1 MKEARHKKPHTVWF
15 HLCEMSIKD
24 KSIET
29 EYRLVVTRDQEE
41 EGVTVNGYGVSFG
54 GDENI
59 LKLES
64 DDGCTTL
71 WMC

>member
-1 MKEARHKKPHTVWF
+1 
-15 HLCEMSIKD
+15 MSIKD

-71 WMC
+71 

>member
-1 MKEARHKKPHTVWF
+1 
-15 HLCEMSIKD
+15 MSIKD

-29 EYRLVVTRDQEE
+29 EYRLVVARDQEE

-59 LKLES
+59 LKLDC
-64 DDGCTTL
+64 DDSCTTL
-71 WMC
+71 RI